1 MRQADDGAKSY
12 ATRFKIQDDFIISS
26 EKWHVREAKLREEDG
41 LLFRGRNNH
50 DLKSVSTQS
59 DIFMYPC
66 LPQCST
72 ERSELSPILA
82 KPRSN
87 VTVRD
92 GFITA
97 IGTGVTRCGVDF
109 LGQVLGVALLLVV
122 HRQRALLLG
131 QLQSNVTCCGCS

>member
-1 MRQADDGAKSY
+1 
-12 ATRFKIQDDFIISS
+12 
-26 EKWHVREAKLREEDG
+26 
-41 LLFRGRNNH
+41 
-50 DLKSVSTQS
+50 
-59 DIFMYPC
+59 MYPC

-122 HRQRALLLG
+122 HRQGALQLG
-131 QLQSNVTCCGCS
+131 QLQSNVDLLWMFLKTTYCCNILLDYGTRLN